1 MRLLQPR
8 AASVSYD
15 SAHLENPCYSLAMRS
30 HSVLVLLALFLV
42 PELVAQ
48 TVDDPNLK
56 VQKWATG
63 LSLPTGIQFL
73 PDGRALILEK
83 ATGKVKILS
92 GRSITGTAL
101 DLPVA
106 SDSERGL
113 LGIALSPHFDVD
125 HFVYLYYTAAL
136 KHGGTPIS
144 NSVKRFTWN
153 GSTLTFNKKIIDLP
167 ATPGPNHDSG
177 QIAFGPDGKLYLA
190 IGDLNRN
197 EQTSNHNNA
206 TLNDIGAVL
215 RVNSSG
221 SAVTTNPF
229 YSVTNTGKK
238 KPLNYIFGYG
248 VRNSFGLGFDPIS
261 GSLWETENGPETF
274 DEINRITPG
283 FNGGWETILGPIS
296 RNGKDPSTLVSLGPK
311 AHYADPKFS
320 WASPV
325 APTAAFFEP
334 TARLGSKYHDDLFVT
349 TYKDGRILDFN
360 LSPSRKTLALTGVLT
375 DTVAD
380 NTGGLADE
388 QQQLSF
394 GEGFGNITDLT
405 DGPGGMYVL
414 SYTDGVIY
422 RITTNTSGSQMVA
435 TALVPEPGIGCFV
448 VVLLVLWSR
457 RPLAPSLATGFRLK
471 GLNGAS

>member
-1 MRLLQPR
+1 MRYFILILIALSAR
-8 AASVSYD
+8 AI
-15 SAHLENPCYSLAMRS
+15 LAQA
-30 HSVLVLLALFLV
+30 V
-42 PELVAQ
+42 
-48 TVDDPNLK
+48 VDPSLK
-56 VQKWATG
+56 VQKWTTG
-63 LSLPTGIQFL
+63 LDHPTGIQFL
-73 PDGRALILEK
+73 PDGQALVLEK
-83 ATGKVKILS
+83 ATGKVKVLS
-92 GRSITGTAL
+92 GRTITGTEAL

-144 NSVKRFTWN
+144 NSVKRFTWD

-177 QIAFGPDGKLYLA
+177 QIAFGPDGKLYVA

-197 EQTSNHNNA
+197 EETSNHNNH
-206 TLNDIGAVL
+206 TLDDIGAII

-229 YSVTNTGKK
+229 YSASNTGRK

-248 VRNSFGLGFDPIS
+248 VRNSFGLGFDPVS

-274 DEINRITPG
+274 DEINRVTPG
-283 FNGGWETILGPIS
+283 FNGGWESILGPLS
-296 RNGKDPSTLVSLGPK
+296 RNGDDPSTLVSLGPR

-325 APTAAFFEP
+325 APTAAFFMP
-334 TARLGSKYHDDLFVT
+334 TARLGAKYHDDLFVS

-360 LSPSRKTLALTGVLT
+360 LSPSRKTLSLTGPLA
-375 DTVAD
+375 DEVAD
-380 NTGGLADE
+380 NTSDLTGE
-388 QQQLSF
+388 QGQLSF

-414 SYTDGVIY
+414 GYDSGTVY
-422 RITTNTSGSQMVA
+422 RITTATGTSAVMG
-435 TALVPEPGIGCFV
+435 TIVPEPQS
-448 VVLLVLWSR
+448 LVLVILVAWASR
-457 RPLAPSLATGFRLK
+457 PRHGNNSNVSMG
-471 GLNGAS
+471 